1 MKQKILI
8 LALLFVTVL
17 TGCGKKTEDDIYRKF
32 KSKVENSK
40 NYHLAGEL
48 ELINND
54 SSYMYDV
61 DVSYASKDK
70 FKVSLRNQIN
80 GHEQIVLRNDE
91 GVYVVTPSLNKSFK
105 FQSEWPYNNSQ
116 AYLLQTILTDLEND
130 SERVY
135 EVKGKNHVFTSKVN
149 YSNNNDLVKQKVYIG
164 EDYIID
170 KVEVLDKDGNKKII
184 MKFNDVDM
192 DATYNDDYF
201 DLDKN
206 VNFEITETDSVS
218 SIEDIIYPMYIPI
231 NTNLSDQETIKTEN
245 GERVILTFEGEKS
258 FMFIQETVSVDENMD
273 IIPVNGEP
281 VVLNDSIGA
290 LTPYSISWYNS
301 GKEYYLVSSILDE
314 SELLQVAN
322 SISSVPV
329 IK

>member
-1 MKQKILI
+1 MKYKILV
-8 LALLFVTVL
+8 LMLLGFVL
-17 TGCGKKTEDDIYRKF
+17 FTGCGEKKEGDVYKSF
-32 KSKVENSK
+32 KNKIENCK

-48 ELINND
+48 ELINNEN
-54 SSYMYDV
+54 SYTYDV

-70 FKVSLRNQIN
+70 FKVSLKNQIN

-130 SERVY
+130 SDRTY
-135 EVKGKNHVFTSKVN
+135 EKKDGLHIFTSKVN
-149 YSNNNDLVKQKVYIG
+149 YVNNNNLKKQKAYIN
-164 EDYIID
+164 EDYVIE
-170 KVEVLDKDGNKKII
+170 KVEVLDENDNKKII

-192 DATYNDDYF
+192 KATYNDDYF

-206 VNFEITETDSVS
+206 VSYEINETNSTS

-231 NTNLSDQETIKTEN
+231 NTNLTDQETIKTET
-245 GERVILTFEGEKS
+245 GERVILTFDGENS
-258 FMFIQETVSVDENMD
+258 FMFIQETVDIKEEMD

-281 VVLNDSIGA
+281 ILLNDSIGA
-290 LTPYSISWYNS
+290 LTSYSISWYNN
-301 GKEYYLVSSILDE
+301 GKEYYLASSVLNE
-314 SELLQVAN
+314 NELLEVAN
-322 SISSVPV
+322 SIGSVPV